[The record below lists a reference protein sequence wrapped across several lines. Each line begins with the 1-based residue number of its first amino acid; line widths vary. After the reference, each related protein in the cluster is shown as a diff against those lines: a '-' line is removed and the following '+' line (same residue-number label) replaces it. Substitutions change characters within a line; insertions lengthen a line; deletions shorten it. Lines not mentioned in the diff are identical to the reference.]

1 MLLRRIARPLLAAPF
16 VYDGVQA
23 ALHPAEHVDAARDG
37 AALVTGALGT
47 EPLSDRQVSLL
58 VRVHGAATAFAGLL
72 LAVGRTPRTA
82 ALTLA
87 ALTAPLAVAHQPF
100 TSKGDE
106 RRLRTAAF
114 VKDLGK
120 VGAAVIAGIDLEG
133 KPGLTYRVQAA
144 RRKASREL
152 EHAKGSGARE
162 LKHAKHRGARELKH
176 AKHAA
181 AHQVEH
187 AKAAAERELHRAAS

>member
-23 ALHPAEHVDAARDG
+23 VLHPADHVAAASEG
-37 AALVTGALGT
+37 AGLVTDAVGT
-47 EPLSDRQVSLL
+47 EPLSERQVTLL
-58 VRVHGAATAFAGLL
+58 VRAHGAATAAAGLL

-82 ALTLA
+82 ALALA

-100 TSKGDE
+100 TAKGAE
-106 RRLRTAAF
+106 RSLRVNAF

-133 KPGLTYRVQAA
+133 RPGVTYRVQAA
-144 RRKASREL
+144 RSR
-152 EHAKGSGARE
+152 
-162 LKHAKHRGARELKH
+162 
-176 AKHAA
+176 AA
-181 AHQVEH
+181 E
-187 AKAAAERELHRAAS
+187 KAAAKADVAA

>member
-16 VYDGVQA
+16 VYDGIQA

-37 AALVTGALGT
+37 AALVTDAVGA
-47 EPLSDRQVSLL
+47 EPLSDRRLGLL
-58 VRVHGAATAFAGLL
+58 VRAHGAVTAAAGLL

-82 ALTLA
+82 ALALA

-100 TSKGDE
+100 TSKGAE
-106 RRLRTAAF
+106 RSLRTAAF

-133 KPGLTYRVQAA
+133 RPGVSYRVHQAREHAA
-144 RRKASREL
+144 RVAE
-152 EHAKGSGARE
+152 
-162 LKHAKHRGARELKH
+162 
-176 AKHAA
+176 
-181 AHQVEH
+181 
-187 AKAAAERELHRAAS
+187 AKAGTVRAKADTVKAATTAEAAKLRAKVAEAV